1 MSLEEIIRMARE
13 TGFSGLSPS
22 EHVDGSGA
30 VYAAD
35 ENITDELER
44 FAHLVAAAERK
55 RCTEEIEALRNA
67 NEAFA
72 ARQEWWNARM
82 IELEAAVAAER
93 EACAAIAY
101 LGDTTDAIYKCI
113 RARGK
118 QE

>member
-1 MSLEEIIRMARE
+1 MSLEEIVRLARE
-13 TGFSGLSPS
+13 AGFGVTWP
-22 EHVDGSGA
+22 ET
-30 VYAAD
+30 
-35 ENITDELER
+35 EPNFER
-44 FAHLVAAAERK
+44 FAALVAAAERK

-118 QE
+118 QK